1 MVRRLEGAEGNMSSE
16 WSIWQ
21 VANLNSV
28 YILLLLV
35 LGTMFILTH
44 GSKMLCCSLYRLYLL
59 SDVDGIT
66 PEIQSFSLRIFL
78 LLL

>member
-16 WSIWQ
+16 WPIWQ

-28 YILLLLV
+28 YIFIL
-35 LGTMFILTH
+35 LGTMFILSH
-44 GSKMLCCSLYRLYLL
+44 DSEMLCCLLYRLYLL
-59 SDVDGIT
+59 SDVDQIT
-66 PEIQSFSLRIFL
+66 TKIQNFSLRIFL

>member
-28 YILLLLV
+28 YILIL

-44 GSKMLCCSLYRLYLL
+44 DSETLCCSLYRLYLL
-59 SDVDGIT
+59 SDVDQIT
-66 PEIQSFSLRIFL
+66 PQIQSFSLRIFL

>member
-21 VANLNSV
+21 AANLNSV
-28 YILLLLV
+28 YILILL
-35 LGTMFILTH
+35 GPMFILT
-44 GSKMLCCSLYRLYLL
+44 L

-66 PEIQSFSLRIFL
+66 PEILSLSYILDCASLRIFTQL
-78 LLL
+78 L

>member
-28 YILLLLV
+28 YILIL

-44 GSKMLCCSLYRLYLL
+44 DSEMLYRLYLL
-59 SDVDGIT
+59 SDVDQIT
-66 PEIQSFSLRIFL
+66 PEIQSLSLRIFL